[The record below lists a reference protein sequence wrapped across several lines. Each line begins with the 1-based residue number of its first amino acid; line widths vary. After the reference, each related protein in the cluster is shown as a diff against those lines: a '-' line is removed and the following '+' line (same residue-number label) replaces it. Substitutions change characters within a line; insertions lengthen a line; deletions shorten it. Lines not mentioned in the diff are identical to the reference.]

1 MSLTQEVD
9 QVAPGAFIWQVYDKS
24 VKADLF
30 STGLETTTGTYL
42 IDPIPLAAGPL
53 AELQAQRKIS
63 GIFVTNVNHIRA
75 AIEFATLFA
84 VPMFVN
90 AKLYGTAGFPD
101 ATAVQDRKM
110 FSEGLTGIAL
120 EGGPLGEMALHYDD
134 AGGTLVIG
142 DALINFEPH
151 GFGLLPAKYCQ
162 NARRMRQSLKNLLE
176 YSFERMFFAH
186 GTPLL
191 SGARAQ
197 VEQLIGKSR

>member
-1 MSLTQEVD
+1 MLPAQELD
-9 QVAPGAFIWQVYDKS
+9 QVAPGAFTWQVYDNS

-42 IDPIPLAAGPL
+42 VDPIPLAAGLL
-53 AELQAQRKIS
+53 ADLQAQRKIS

-75 AIEFATLFA
+75 AGEFATLFA

-90 AKLYGTAGFPD
+90 AKLQGTADFPD

-110 FSEGLTGIAL
+110 FSEGLTGIAID
-120 EGGPLGEMALHYDD
+120 GGPLGEMALHYDD
-134 AGGTLVIG
+134 AGGTLVMG

-151 GFGLLPAKYCQ
+151 GFGLLPPKYCQ
-162 NARRMRQSLKNLLE
+162 NARRMRQSVENLLE
-176 YSFERMFFAH
+176 YSFDRMFFAH

-191 SGARAQ
+191 SGARAR

>member
-1 MSLTQEVD
+1 MPLAQEVD

-42 IDPIPLAAGPL
+42 VDPIPLAAGPL
-53 AELQAQRKIS
+53 ADLQAQRKIS

-75 AIEFATLFA
+75 AEEFAILFA
-84 VPMFVN
+84 VPMLVN
-90 AKLYGTAGFPD
+90 AKLSGTVDFPD
-101 ATAVQDRKM
+101 AMALQDRKM
-110 FSEGLTGIAL
+110 FSEGLTAIAID
-120 EGGPLGEMALHYDD
+120 GGPLGEMALHYDD
-134 AGGTLVIG
+134 AGGTMVMG
-142 DALINFEPH
+142 DALINFDPH
-151 GFGLLPAKYCQ
+151 GFGVLPAKYCQ
-162 NARRMRQSLKNLLE
+162 DSKRMRQSLERLLD

-191 SGARAQ
+191 SRARAQ